1 MSQENLEIV
10 RAIYEAIKRD
20 DWDAAFRNAHP
31 DFALTFERSLAAGTH
46 RGRNQVQA
54 VLQDQW
60 EAFDATV
67 LEPEQLI
74 ERGDQVVAIV
84 KTRARPKG
92 TSAEIEVRNG
102 HLWTL
107 REGVVVSM
115 HSFPEPER
123 ALKAGGLSEQDAH
136 ADS

>member
-1 MSQENLEIV
+1 MSQENVEIV

-31 DFALTFERSLAAGTH
+31 NFALTFERSLAAGTH
-46 RGRNQVQA
+46 RGRRRVQA
-54 VLQDQW
+54 VLEDQW
-60 EAFDATV
+60 AAFDATV
-67 LEPEQLI
+67 LEPEQVMA
-74 ERGDQVVAIV
+74 RGDQVVAIV
-84 KTRARPKG
+84 RTRARPKG

-107 REGVVVSM
+107 CEGVVVSM

-123 ALKAGGLSEQDAH
+123 ALEAVGLSEHDAP
-136 ADS
+136 DS

>member
-1 MSQENLEIV
+1 MSRENVEIV

-31 DFALTFERSLAAGTH
+31 NFALTFERSLSAGTH
-46 RGRNQVQA
+46 RGRQRVQA

-60 EAFDATV
+60 AAFDATV
-67 LEPEQLI
+67 LEPEQVMA
-74 ERGDQVVAIV
+74 RGDQVVAIV
-84 KTRARPKG
+84 RTRARPKG

-107 REGVVVSM
+107 CEGVVVSM

-123 ALKAGGLSEQDAH
+123 ALEAVGLPEQDAH
-136 ADS
+136 DS